1 MNEYKSENLFKHEEI
16 YSYDDCESDNNF
28 EKIDKTLEY
37 LYGLTEVDLK
47 VTFEKILLEKSL
59 IMITAL
65 LIWIMRIKNFAIN
78 FW

>member
-1 MNEYKSENLFKHEEI
+1 MNIKENLFNHEEI

-65 LIWIMRIKNFAIN
+65 LI
-78 FW
+78 